1 MRRHTITTAL
11 TTALTTAG
19 LVAALAAC
27 TGSGG
32 DDAKPTGAPATS
44 AAIVVSEDA
53 NAAAVWHA
61 IHAAVPTSAFNQTVT
76 ADGDSNHLLGRP
88 HEYTSAVKFKDS
100 RVKGDDV
107 IASDQ
112 YDVSWGGGIEVFASH
127 DDAQTRADYIQSVTK
142 GLPLLGEYDYVH
154 GKVLVRVSHYL
165 TRTQAAEY
173 DRAAAAGIN

>member
-61 IHAAVPTSAFNQTVT
+61 IHAAVPTSA
-76 ADGDSNHLLGRP
+76 S
-88 HEYTSAVKFKDS
+88 
-100 RVKGDDV
+100 
-107 IASDQ
+107 
-112 YDVSWGGGIEVFASH
+112 
-127 DDAQTRADYIQSVTK
+127 TR
-142 GLPLLGEYDYVH
+142 
-154 GKVLVRVSHYL
+154 R
-165 TRTQAAEY
+165 
-173 DRAAAAGIN
+173 